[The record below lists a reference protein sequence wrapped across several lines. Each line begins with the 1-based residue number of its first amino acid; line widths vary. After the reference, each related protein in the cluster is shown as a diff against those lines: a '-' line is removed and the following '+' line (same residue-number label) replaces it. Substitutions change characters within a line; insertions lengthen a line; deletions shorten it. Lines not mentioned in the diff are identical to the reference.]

1 MKNLLAWAKEQPR
14 WTLEE
19 FTAVANELLPH
30 YLPIDRPVNNKLK
43 EEVNIRLIR
52 YYTTQKLL
60 EEPEK
65 EGRNAVYTY
74 KHLLQLLL
82 LRRMLTE
89 GYSALAI
96 GNFIKEQSVEKMEAI
111 LTGETS
117 LEIKPIDPAAH
128 YMEKLSKGMSNL
140 KQSHPDLDCPATWL
154 VWEVEPGLE
163 IAIRSDFKP
172 PVTPSEQQK
181 LNDRVLDKLALMIR
195 KISKK

>member
-1 MKNLLAWAKEQPR
+1 MKNLLSWAKEQPR

-19 FTAVANELLPH
+19 FVAVANELLPH

-43 EEVNIRLIR
+43 EDVNSRLIR

-60 EEPEK
+60 GEPEK
-65 EGRNAVYTY
+65 EGRNAVYIY

-89 GYSALAI
+89 GYSALSI

-111 LTGETS
+111 LTGETP
-117 LEIKPIDPAAH
+117 LEIKPIEPATR
-128 YMEKLSKGMSNL
+128 YMEKLSKSMSSL
-140 KQSHPDLDCPATWL
+140 KHSHPDLDSPATWL

-172 PVTPSEQQK
+172 PATLSEQQK
-181 LNDRVLDKLALMIR
+181 LNDRVVE
-195 KISKK
+195 KISRLMKRVKK